1 MFRTC
6 KNTLSALLISS
17 ALLLTAGC
25 GGAGGGGF
33 FVPTGAVEV
42 ENVSAFDD
50 VIYFEMFPAG
60 SPAGTG
66 DLIGL
71 PLFPGEVEYVG
82 DFYEDFY
89 EADAELFFGGSRF
102 YPATFVEGDFTTVFD
117 VF

>member
-6 KNTLSALLISS
+6 KTTLSALILGS

-25 GGAGGGGF
+25 GGAGGGGI

-42 ENVSAFDD
+42 DNLTAFDD
-50 VIYFEMFPAG
+50 VTYFELIPAG
-60 SPAGTG
+60 SLGGTG
-66 DLIGL
+66 DLLGL
-71 PLFPGEVEYVG
+71 PLGPGTAAYVG

-89 EADAELFFGGSRF
+89 EADAELFFGGARF
-102 YPATFVEGDFTTVFD
+102 YPATFVEGGFTTVFD